1 MSYNVLAISPG
12 HNGSVC
18 LLVDGKIELYIEEE
32 RFTRVK
38 YDANP
43 LKSLFYVLSN
53 YHVDALALAGTGESM
68 YPEMTWSGEN
78 VFTGIVRRFNPGVK
92 VFSYWDH
99 HHAGHATGAFYNS
112 GFDTAS
118 AIIVDGAGSLI
129 DLQLKSNF
137 KTSGFETESIYQCSY
152 PNGLELVYKSLGA
165 NDGPKLYTEDKMIK
179 FNGNVNITKA
189 YESITAYAGFH
200 PIEAGKL
207 MGLSSYGEENDT
219 IPTLF
224 YGEDANRNL
233 FQPQYPAGGTLNIN
247 SFPELRLKAMG
258 DDVNASSADIEEIAK
273 YPEDLKL
280 VQDIAWKIQQDSQR
294 LVGDL
299 IQKSIDLTGEKNIVI
314 SGGYGLNCVANY
326 YYRKRF
332 PDINLYVDP
341 IANDGGTSIGL
352 AKYVWYQHCVEENIN
367 IEKQPLT
374 SLYLGID
381 RNDEVDEQKYS
392 DEFTIETV
400 TADDVAQL
408 IVDQNIVSI
417 FNGAAEAGPRA
428 LGNRSILFDPRT
440 SNGKDIVNKV
450 KGREWFRP
458 FAGSILK
465 EHVHE
470 WFDMAGMD
478 ESSFMMYAVDVLPER
493 IGQVTSITHVDN
505 TCRIQT
511 VTRDQNKYYY
521 DLINAF
527 KKLTGVPILFNTSFN
542 LAGEPLVETFADA
555 IKTLKNSE
563 LEYLYVPSKNIIL
576 KKIKGN

>member
-1 MSYNVLAISPG
+1 MSHNILAINPG

-18 LLVDGKIELYIEEE
+18 LLVDGKIELFIEEE

-43 LKSLFYVLSN
+43 LKSLFYILSK
-53 YHVDALALAGTGESM
+53 YHIDVLALAGTGEAM
-68 YPEMTWSGEN
+68 YPPMTWTSEN
-78 VFTGIVRRFNPGVK
+78 TFTGIVRKFNPNVV

-118 AIIVDGAGSLI
+118 AIIVDGAGSI
-129 DLQLKSNF
+129 VDLKLNSNF
-137 KTSGFETESIYQCSY
+137 QTAGFETESIFKCSY
-152 PNGLELVYKSLGA
+152 PNNLELVYKSIGA
-165 NDGPKLYTEDKMIK
+165 NDGPKLYTEDKLIK

-189 YESITAYAGFH
+189 YESITSYTGFH

-207 MGLSSYGEENDT
+207 MGLSSYGKENDT

-224 YGEDANRNL
+224 YGEDANRTL

-247 SFPELRLKAMG
+247 AFPELRLKAMG
-258 DDVNASSADIEEIAK
+258 NDINASSANIEEIAK
-273 YPEDLKL
+273 NPEDLKL
-280 VQDIAWKIQQDSQR
+280 VQDLAWKIQQDTQR

-299 IQKSIDLTGEKNIVI
+299 IQKSIDLTEEKNIVI

-326 YYRKRF
+326 YYKKRF

-341 IANDGGTSIGL
+341 VASDAGTTIGL
-352 AKYVWYQHCVEENIN
+352 AKYLWYKYCDENDIK
-367 IEKQPLT
+367 IEKEPLT
-374 SLYLGID
+374 TLYLGVD
-381 RNDEVDEQKYS
+381 RNNEIDEQKYS
-392 DEFTIETV
+392 DEFIIQTV
-400 TADDVAQL
+400 TADNVAQL
-408 IVDQNIVSI
+408 IADQNIVSI
-417 FNGAAEAGPRA
+417 FNGSAEAGPRA

-440 SNGKDIVNKV
+440 ENGKDIVNKV

-493 IGQVTSITHVDN
+493 IDQVTSITHVDN

-521 DLINAF
+521 DLIDAF

-542 LAGEPLVETFADA
+542 LAGEPLVETFDDA
-555 IKTLKNSE
+555 INTLKNSK

-576 KKIKGN
+576 KKKIKE

>member
-12 HNGSVC
+12 HNGSIC
-18 LLVDGKIELYIEEE
+18 LLIDGKIELYIEEE

-43 LKSLFYVLSN
+43 LKSLFYVLSK
-53 YHVDALALAGTGESM
+53 YHVDALALAGTGEGM
-68 YPEMTWSGEN
+68 YPKMTWGLED
-78 VFTGIVRRFNPGVK
+78 VFTGTVRRFNPKVK
-92 VFSYWDH
+92 IFSYWDH
-99 HHAGHATGAFYNS
+99 HHAGHAAGAFYNS
-112 GFDTAS
+112 GFETAS
-118 AIIVDGAGSLI
+118 AIIVDGAGSFI
-129 DLQLKSNF
+129 DLRLQSDF
-137 KTSGFETESIYQCSY
+137 QSGGFETESIYKCSY
-152 PNGLELVYKSLGA
+152 PNELELVYKSLGA
-165 NDGPKLYTEDKMIK
+165 NDGPKLYTDDKKIK

-207 MGLSSYGEENDT
+207 MGLSSYGEENDI

-233 FQPQYPAGGTLNIN
+233 FQPQYPAGGSLNIN
-247 SFPELRLKAMG
+247 AFPELRLKAMG
-258 DDVNASSADIEEIAK
+258 DAVNPSGADIKEIAK
-273 YPEDLKL
+273 HPEDLKL

-341 IANDGGTSIGL
+341 VANDGGTSIGL
-352 AKYVWYQHCVEENIN
+352 AKFLWYQHCVAENIN

-374 SLYLGID
+374 TLYLGID
-381 RNDEVDEQKYS
+381 RNDEIDEQKYS

-440 SNGKDIVNKV
+440 ANGKDIVNKV

-470 WFDMAGMD
+470 WFDMAGMN

-521 DLINAF
+521 DLIDAF

-542 LAGEPLVETFADA
+542 LAGEPLVETFDDA

-563 LEYLYVPSKNIIL
+563 LQYLYVPSKNIIL
-576 KKIKGN
+576 KKIIEG